1 MDWSVCLPT
10 VSASQAGYNYP
21 SPLNGSAQYG
31 APVRYLD
38 LQAVNPNEQLAPNFS
53 LDEIAQEWKGRYAVV
68 QPHAVERLQ
77 DLRDQLGPL
86 IVNSGYRSPTY
97 NASIGGATYSRH
109 MYGDAFDLD
118 PVNVS
123 LTTLQ
128 NACNANGAGYVGV
141 YATHMHC
148 DWRSDPLDPVL
159 YGVPSTN
166 GFTFTPSPIDGII
179 VQVPGSSTLT
189 VLSTGWDEGDP
200 LCEWVAFDEDGY
212 AIAVDEG
219 VTFQAPPTAASVEV
233 WIGRALVRTL
243 EL

>member
-10 VSASQAGYNYP
+10 VSSSQAGYSYP
-21 SPLNGSAQYG
+21 APLNGSVQYS

-38 LQAVNPNEQLAPNFS
+38 LQAVNATEQLAPNFS

-68 QPHAVERLQ
+68 QADAVVRQQ

-97 NASIGGATYSRH
+97 NGSIGGATWSRH
-109 MYGDAFDLD
+109 MYGDAFDID

-123 LTTLQ
+123 LTTLE
-128 NACNANGAGYVGV
+128 NACYAHGAGYVGV

-148 DWRSDPLDPVL
+148 DWRNDPLDPVF

-166 GFTFTPSPIDGII
+166 GFSFTATVLDGAILRA
-179 VQVPGSSTLT
+179 VGSRRLT
-189 VLSTGWDEGDP
+189 VTAIGWDEGDP

-212 AIAVDEG
+212 AIDVGEG
-219 VTFQAPPTAASVEV
+219 ITYDAPAEAASVEV
-233 WIGRALVRTL
+233 WIGRALVRTM